1 MINNK
6 KYANLLM
13 FWNFLTKGLKRTDY
27 IEIRAMNIIN
37 NEVYNLIREFSIA
50 HDVKCNKNC
59 QLFFKLEDFQKF
71 LVFMDKNFINK
82 NCKLCYGLAPRQ
94 VKEGKISGSYN
105 NTGFATMIFFDIEK
119 TTHSDTTRKEKES
132 MLVYVYF
139 VADFLRRYGLK
150 YYYVIDSGAGFHL
163 LYRIPRTRL
172 SEGKKRWFKHF
183 IETLHDKLKTD
194 SFHFD
199 KLKDFTRVFGLPESD
214 NIKRK
219 QKVSVVRED
228 DRINNEFKFR
238 TKKEIKFVMSGVKHS
253 ISSVLIKEP
262 LIDFMMNSNE
272 KALKIGSKLSRN
284 SYLELQLGIM
294 FRDNNINLNDVQDII
309 HNINLNMNKKIQ
321 IDPKYIPA
329 NAVFSKNTVNKW
341 SMTCC
346 NGYKIYRNI

>member
-13 FWNFLTKGLKRTDY
+13 FWNFLTKDLKRTDY

-71 LVFMDKNFINK
+71 FVFMDKNFINK

-163 LYRIPRTRL
+163 LFRIPRTRL

-194 SFHFD
+194 RFHFD